1 MVLLAKGGWRVF
13 WSQFPHLSTIWW
25 YLKPHFK
32 NGKYMYMSFWLIY
45 KGYKFIVISVR
56 FIWNLQEIN
65 LVTCCCKFSS
75 FGYEWRRCRI
85 FLCDVLILSYDTL
98 MGIMVTS
105 YKLKKFVRN
114 LIKYIFK
121 RFFNYY
127 QILFQISFCISNIFY
142 TFSTTIKRVNYFK
155 RKI

>member
-13 WSQFPHLSTIWW
+13 WNQFPHLSTIWW
-25 YLKPHFK
+25 YLKPQFK

-75 FGYEWRRCRI
+75 FGYEWRGCRI

-114 LIKYIFK
+114 LIKCIFI

-142 TFSTTIKRVNYFK
+142 TCFQQR
-155 RKI
+155 